1 MKTSLVEE
9 MWLGGIDG
17 PQYSPMKGAAFES
30 PSYKVKESSL
40 LKLNYFNKNRILM
53 AA

>member
-9 MWLGGIDG
+9 MMWLGGIEF

-30 PSYKVKESSL
+30 PSYKVKESHHEL
-40 LKLNYFNKNRILM
+40 TRLKGL
-53 AA
+53 